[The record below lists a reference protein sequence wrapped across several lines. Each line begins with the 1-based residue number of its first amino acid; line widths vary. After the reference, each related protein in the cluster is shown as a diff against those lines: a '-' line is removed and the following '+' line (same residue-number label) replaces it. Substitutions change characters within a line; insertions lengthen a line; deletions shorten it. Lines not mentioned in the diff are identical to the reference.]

1 MSEEL
6 TKQGYNLI
14 IDRIME
20 MHVEPPNI
28 LTAAGLATWIQAY
41 NQCQNE
47 IIDLIGELRDKHG
60 R

>member
-6 TKQGYNLI
+6 TKHGYSMI
-14 IDRIME
+14 IDRIIE
-20 MHVEPPNI
+20 MRVEPPNI

-41 NQCQNE
+41 SQCQNE
-47 IIDLIGELRDKHG
+47 IIDLIAKLRDSNG